1 MVSKSYTNGMSN
13 TTGQT
18 ASLMGRVRV
27 KAVSSWAP
35 LPEGMAKRRRRDRGP
50 EEEEEERAEPMEE
63 EEASRTK
70 RRRKRKKIRCR
81 MMISIMEFET

>member
-1 MVSKSYTNGMSN
+1 MSN

-35 LPEGMAKRRRRDRGP
+35 LPEGMAKRRRRRDRAP
-50 EEEEEERAEPMEE
+50 EEEEERAEPMEE

-70 RRRKRKKIRCR
+70 RRRRRKKIRCR